1 MIKVVDIL
9 EFLCELYPPETACDF
24 DNVGLLVGDK
34 NTEVSS
40 VTVALDCDMSAVE
53 CAKANDSNLII
64 THHPVIF
71 EPLKSVTAGSV
82 VYELI
87 KNGISVIS
95 MHTNLDIA
103 KGGVN
108 DCLCDALG
116 LKDVSVFVTDDGLN
130 IRSAVSPM
138 SDPDKLAEH
147 IKSSLGCNVRYVA
160 GNTPI
165 NRVLVCS
172 GSGGD
177 YLFDALQNGFDAL
190 ITADVKHHLFVEAA
204 NNGIS
209 LFDAGHYHTED
220 IVVHPLCDT
229 ISQKFSDISVIPY
242 HSDKIKH
249 I

>member
-9 EFLCELYPPETACDF
+9 EFLCSLYPPETACDF

-34 NTEVSS
+34 NAEVSS
-40 VTVALDCDMSAVE
+40 VVVALDCDMSAVE
-53 CAKANDSNLII
+53 CAKANGSNLII

-87 KNGISVIS
+87 RCGISVIS

-116 LKDVSVFVTDDGLN
+116 LKDVSAFVTDDGLN
-130 IRSAVSPM
+130 IRSAVSPV

-160 GNTPI
+160 GNSPI
-165 NRVLVCS
+165 KNVLVCS

-190 ITADVKHHLFVEAA
+190 ITADVKHHLFIEAA

>member
-9 EFLCELYPPETACDF
+9 EFLCGLYPPETACDF

-40 VTVALDCDMSAVE
+40 VTVALDCDMGAVE
-53 CAKANDSNLII
+53 CAKANGSNLII

-71 EPLKSVTAGSV
+71 DPLKSVTAGSV

-108 DCLCDALG
+108 DCLCKALG
-116 LKDVSVFVTDDGLN
+116 LKNVSVFATDDGLN
-130 IRSAVSPM
+130 IRSAVSPVA
-138 SDPDKLAEH
+138 DPDKLAEH

-160 GNTPI
+160 GSTPI

-190 ITADVKHHLFVEAA
+190 ITADVKHHLFIEAV
-204 NNGIS
+204 NHGIS

-220 IVVHPLCDT
+220 IVVQPLCNT
-229 ISQKFSDISVIPY
+229 ISKKFSDIPIIPY
-242 HSDKIKH
+242 HSNKIKH